1 MHRFQGQKDS
11 TFQFFTPKLLPFPAH
26 LCTWWLLLVAGR
38 CGKIP
43 SLLDNSLICPI
54 WEPFDISLEAPSA
67 AHPSMSGTLS
77 WWAKKVFN
85 RSQPHGAGD
94 GGAPWG
100 VFTFHEFCL
109 PACYLPPS
117 FPPSLLYEN
126 SSFPLKP
133 LWIEFS
139 VTCNISYVIYRT
151 PKSGNSALVT
161 NSSHLT
167 TRKIRSNQGKGRE
180 MKPELW
186 SDNSWLTPSQWS
198 SW

>member
-1 MHRFQGQKDS
+1 MHRFQGQKDP

-54 WEPFDISLEAPSA
+54 WEPSDISLEAPSA

-117 FPPSLLYEN
+117 FPPSHMKTLLFHLSHFELN
-126 SSFPLKP
+126 FLS
-133 LWIEFS
+133 
-139 VTCNISYVIYRT
+139 
-151 PKSGNSALVT
+151 LVT
-161 NSSHLT
+161 SPMSS
-167 TRKIRSNQGKGRE
+167 I
-180 MKPELW
+180 ELR
-186 SDNSWLTPSQWS
+186 NLEILP
-198 SW
+198 